1 MTERIS
7 LYIPRRVWKYVHRS
21 NAHTVEQ
28 PSNPR
33 RSVCARRVQAA
44 CYYVCANFHPFIVIT
59 DSSASSSLALVPLSH
74 PSRAISLSI
83 QLLVLHIPP
92 GSSFIFHQRRRRRLR
107 RSPPIFLGRA
117 FSRFFSPWES
127 IPPFSPLFLRRTETV
142 GTATG
147 VQRVQPSVS
156 EAGLVSLVTAPHK
169 GIAL

>member
-7 LYIPRRVWKYVHRS
+7 LYIPRRIWKYVHRS

-83 QLLVLHIPP
+83 QLLVYTSLPVLP
-92 GSSFIFHQRRRRRLR
+92 SSFTNVDDGGCVDRRQSSLAELFRD
-107 RSPPIFLGRA
+107 
-117 FSRFFSPWES
+117 FFRPES
-127 IPPFSPLFLRRTETV
+127 LSPPFSPLFLRRTETV
-142 GTATG
+142 GMATG